1 MLTAGIAS
9 AERSSAEQ
17 LLAGLQQTGLVGN
30 VSIWLVPG
38 DPIPD
43 GSEAVPDV
51 VFLDLPRDPGPF
63 FAFANHIRRIRPAV
77 RLVACSA
84 SSPPSHQ
91 LLLEA
96 MRCGVQDFVSRPVKA
111 ESLNEILVRFEGE
124 GEQTVQRTGAE
135 KLVVVMGSKG
145 GVGATTVAVNLGVN
159 ISAATPSRAVLLD
172 FAKPFGNAH
181 LFLDLRPRFGLR
193 DAVSSLERLD
203 THFFTSLLA
212 QHKSKLMLLAGTMQ
226 AEEWQ
231 NIPVSPLSRIINVA
245 QACSD
250 TVLVDLGSQIA
261 AEWGPILQS
270 ARMILLVVEAN
281 VPSLWT
287 LERRLIALA
296 GFGVSS
302 DRISIVVNRW
312 HKGDDEALKGI
323 EKNIKRPIFAR
334 MPNDFRK
341 ANTSVNLGAPLLENH
356 NSVLGNSYRQLAMQ
370 LAGPVLR
377 PSGPPSSSGG
387 GLSGFFSTQN
397 KR

>member
-1 MLTAGIAS
+1 VLTAGIAS
-9 AERSSAEQ
+9 SDRSSADQ

-38 DPIPD
+38 DPLPD
-43 GSEAVPDV
+43 GSEAIPDV

-63 FAFANHIRRIRPAV
+63 FAFANQIRRLRPAV

-96 MRCGVQDFVSRPVKA
+96 MRCGVQDFVSRPVKP
-111 ESLNEILVRFEGE
+111 ESLHEILVRFEGE
-124 GEQTVQRTGAE
+124 GEQTIQRSGTE
-135 KLVVVMGSKG
+135 KLIVVMGAKG
-145 GVGATTVAVNLGVN
+145 GVGTTTVAVNLGVN
-159 ISAATPSRAVLLD
+159 ICAATPSRAVLLD
-172 FAKPFGNAH
+172 FARPFGNAH
-181 LFLDLRPRFGLR
+181 LFLDLRPRFGVR
-193 DAVSSLERLD
+193 DAVGSLERLD
-203 THFFTSLLA
+203 THFFSSLLA
-212 QHKSKLMLLAGTMQ
+212 QHKSKLMLLGGAMQ

-231 NIPVSPLSRIINVA
+231 NIPVSPLSRVINVA

-250 TVLVDLGSQIA
+250 TVLVDLGSQISA
-261 AEWGPILQS
+261 DWTPILQS
-270 ARMILLVVEAN
+270 ARIVLLVVEAN

-287 LERRLIALA
+287 LERRLVAMA
-296 GFGVSS
+296 GFGIPQERVA
-302 DRISIVVNRW
+302 IVVNRW

-323 EKNIKRPIFAR
+323 EKNLKRPVFAR
-334 MPNDFRK
+334 LPNDFRK

-370 LAGPVLR
+370 LAGPALR
-377 PSGPPSSSGG
+377 APAAPSGG
-387 GLSGFFSTQN
+387 GLSSFFSTQS

>member
-9 AERSSAEQ
+9 ADRSSAEQ
-17 LLAGLQQTGLVGN
+17 LLAGLQQTGLVGA
-30 VSIWLVPG
+30 VSVWSIPG
-38 DPIPD
+38 DPLPD
-43 GSEAVPDV
+43 ATGTIPDV
-51 VFLDLPRDPGPF
+51 VFLDLPRDPSPF
-63 FAFANHIRRIRPAV
+63 FAFANHIRRVRPAV

-96 MRCGVQDFVSRPVKA
+96 MRCGVQDFVSRPAKPEA
-111 ESLNEILVRFEGE
+111 LNEILVRFEGE
-124 GEQTVQRTGAE
+124 GEQAVQRSGAE
-135 KLVVVMGSKG
+135 KLIVVMGSKG

-159 ISAATPSRAVLLD
+159 ISATTPSRAVLLD
-172 FAKPFGNAH
+172 FARPFGNAH

-193 DAVSSLERLD
+193 DAVGSLERLD

-212 QHKSKLMLLAGTMQ
+212 QHKSKLMLLGGTMQ

-231 NIPVSPLSRIINVA
+231 GIPVSPLGRVINVA

-250 TVLVDLGSQIA
+250 TVLMDLGSQLS

-296 GFGVSS
+296 GFGVSNE
-302 DRISIVVNRW
+302 RIAIVVNRW

-323 EKNIKRPIFAR
+323 EKNLKRPVFAR
-334 MPNDFRK
+334 LPNDFRK
-341 ANTSVNLGAPLLENH
+341 ANTAVNLGAPMLENH

-370 LAGPVLR
+370 LAGPALH
-377 PSGPPSSSGG
+377 PPAAASGG
-387 GLSGFFSTQN
+387 GLGGFFSTQS